1 MGYKYITE
9 NNLYDR
15 QNYMYSQYLGMEFL
29 REYVKSRKLKNSTA
43 FENGWGSEQNSGSTT
58 RARLEGIHDRMHT
71 TTEIP
76 EELNRFV
83 KAFEVRKRLYAE
95 YDNWKPVETSTFEDY
110 ESYISFAECLIEA
123 YGFTNNLKYFSCLL
137 KVDDMLLSVQDKLTG
152 SQMCRLKKIVESEL
166 GYFDSM
172 LEKHK
177 ISMEAEL

>member
-1 MGYKYITE
+1 M
-9 NNLYDR
+9 N
-15 QNYMYSQYLGMEFL
+15 
-29 REYVKSRKLKNSTA
+29 
-43 FENGWGSEQNSGSTT
+43 
-58 RARLEGIHDRMHT
+58 T

-137 KVDDMLLSVQDKLTG
+137 KVDDTLLSVQDKLTN
-152 SQMCRLKKIVESEL
+152 SQRCRLEKIVESEL
-166 GYFDSM
+166 GYFETM

-177 ISMEAEL
+177 ISMEA